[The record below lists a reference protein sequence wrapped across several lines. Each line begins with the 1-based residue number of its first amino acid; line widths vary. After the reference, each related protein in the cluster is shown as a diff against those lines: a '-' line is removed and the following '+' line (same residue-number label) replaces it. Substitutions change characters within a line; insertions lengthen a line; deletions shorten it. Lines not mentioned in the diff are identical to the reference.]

1 MWLTGPFF
9 IDISHK
15 LHLVDIA
22 EPSPI
27 GICILMQHTQTH
39 FPEYSHCEALER
51 ASLPPSCIQFPAWNL
66 INSGFNRFGVMEKT
80 RPKEVT
86 EMGGILERK
95 RFHEN
100 GMGKGRRGEMK

>member
-1 MWLTGPFF
+1 
-9 IDISHK
+9 
-15 LHLVDIA
+15 
-22 EPSPI
+22 
-27 GICILMQHTQTH
+27 MQHTQTH

-95 RFHEN
+95 RFHGN